1 MPARSYLNA
10 KSAAK
15 GQTADAVALGDLH
28 FTTPDVE
35 HPRRVLAALP
45 VKHVNEKA
53 ALCAE
58 HELCFPKWRFLLRRG
73 AYCPAGR
80 VLLARILINILHIMV
95 ILYLA

>member
-15 GQTADAVALGDLH
+15 GQNAGAVALGDLH
-28 FTTPDVE
+28 FTTPEVE

-73 AYCPAGR
+73 AMKSC
-80 VLLARILINILHIMV
+80 
-95 ILYLA
+95 